1 MRKLQVIFTM
11 LLLGTSIAGAQHYDR
26 GYDSAPSSPFV
37 KKGSWMAGGTLR
49 YSQHVNDNYS
59 FLVIDGIDS
68 KGYNIAVNPSVLYMF
83 KDNIGVGLRFSYDRS
98 MLDLSSADLSFSEIS
113 MSARNCYRIQ
123 HRYSAYAVYRAYI
136 QLASAKRLALFADL
150 MLGGSF
156 SQGKDFNAGGSSVV
170 GSYGQNYSVEL
181 AVNPGISVFLTDR
194 LSMEMNVG
202 IFGASYRWSDQIH
215 NQASQGNSDST
226 SAGFMLNLLSIG
238 VGLSYYFL

>member
-83 KDNIGVGLRFSYDRS
+83 KDNMGVGLRFSYDRS
-98 MLDLSSADLSFSEIS
+98 MLDFSSADLSFSEIS
-113 MSARNCYRIQ
+113 MSARNCYRIK

-136 QLASAKRLALFADL
+136 PLASAKRLALYADL